1 MGNELQGEASMTG
14 AQAMILAAGR
24 GERMRPLTDNCPK
37 PLLEVRGK
45 PLMQYHVEAFSRG
58 GFEDLVVNT
67 AWLGQQ
73 IEQRFSPPGASWS
86 AAAPRI
92 RYSHEGRDFGMALE
106 TAGGIARALPAL
118 GEAFWVVGGDV
129 YVPEFEFQR
138 AALERFRA
146 GDKLAHLVLVPNPVH
161 NLKGDF
167 GFRADGVVVRDG
179 PPKYTYSTIGMY
191 RGAFFRSIP
200 AGNPQGVKAPMLPL
214 LLAAIDNEQV
224 TAEIYTG
231 TWTDVGTPERLAQL
245 NAS

>member
-1 MGNELQGEASMTG
+1 MTG

-24 GERMRPLTDNCPK
+24 GERMRPLTDDCPK
-37 PLLEVRGK
+37 PLLEVRSK

-58 GFEDLVVNT
+58 GFKELVVNT

-73 IEQRFSPPGASWS
+73 IEQRFSPAGDGA
-86 AAAPRI
+86 AGDAPRI

-106 TAGGIARALPAL
+106 TAGGIARALPEL
-118 GEAFWVVGGDV
+118 DDTFWVVGGDV
-129 YVPEFEFQR
+129 YVPAFEFQR
-138 AALERFRA
+138 IALERFQA
-146 GDKLAHLVLVPNPVH
+146 SGKLAHLVLVPNPVH
-161 NLKGDF
+161 NPKGDF
-167 GFRADGVVVRDG
+167 GLRADGVVLRDG

-191 RGAFFRSIP
+191 RRAFFRSIP

-214 LLAAIDNEQV
+214 LLAAIDNQQV

-231 TWTDVGTPERLAQL
+231 AWTDVGTPERLAQL